1 MCRWFKSD
9 SRQKIAPK
17 GDLSGQ
23 RERNKKEKKNGPQR
37 GPKGEEKE
45 RGKNPKREKMKKK
58 AKAKIRLTL
67 LANKAAPSPILGQ
80 ALGQYGINIMEF
92 CKNFNGKTKNIK
104 ENTLIPTK
112 IMLYSKE
119 TYEIIIKT
127 PTTTNMIKQITNIEK
142 GSKMT
147 KKENM
152 EGYIKLKEIYHIA
165 ILKKCDKILNHIKIK
180 EICKSIIGTVK
191 SMGIPIIKN

>member
-1 MCRWFKSD
+1 ME
-9 SRQKIAPK
+9 SRKR
-17 GDLSGQ
+17 GGN
-23 RERNKKEKKNGPQR
+23 EKKELKVRKRTFPIQQKRRRRKK
-37 GPKGEEKE
+37 KGK
-45 RGKNPKREKMKKK
+45 KMKKK

-127 PTTTNMIKQITNIEK
+127 PTTTNIIKQITNIEK

-147 KKENM
+147 KKENI

-191 SMGIPIIKN
+191 SMGIGLRHP